1 MFMISDPWRT
11 AFSLEEEHQISR
23 NTLLTTL
30 PLLAKEWRGSFDFKA
45 NNFKG
50 LAQVLHLTA
59 GGKGSG
65 SGSKY
70 GDRTPAIWTHS
81 SRGFLVSSAVGGK
94 YSYAKYFK
102 ALPSLGE
109 WTSIKV
115 AQELVGSRT
124 VYSIT
129 IGGKKVFAV
138 TNSKP
143 AHFENVRVYAS
154 SDWYSPVN
162 GSIRNLL
169 IQNKNYGELVLSL
182 PNVTCVV
189 FQTLMSMLNR
199 ILMIRSVSVAPIWS
213 EWGACRKTRTRPQL
227 SSTKDRCCPPPE
239 VEEEKCQAGV
249 SQGTCVMFRVI

>member
-11 AFSLEEEHQISR
+11 AFSLQEEHQISR

-30 PLLAKEWRGSFDFKA
+30 PLLAKEWRVSFDFKA
-45 NNFKG
+45 NNFNG

-59 GGKGSG
+59 GGKGVGRG
-65 SGSKY
+65 SRY

-154 SDWYSPVN
+154 SDWYSPAN

-189 FQTLMSMLNR
+189 FQTLMRMLNR
-199 ILMIRSVSVAPIWS
+199 ILMIRSVSVEPIWS

-227 SSTKDRCCPPPE
+227 CSTKDRCCPPPE
-239 VEEEKCQAGV
+239 VEEEQCQAGV
-249 SQGTCVMFRVI
+249 SQGAMFRVI

>member
-1 MFMISDPWRT
+1 MNEDT
-11 AFSLEEEHQISR
+11 L
-23 NTLLTTL
+23 LLTTYV
-30 PLLAKEWRGSFDFKA
+30 
-45 NNFKG
+45 NN
-50 LAQVLHLTA
+50 LT
-59 GGKGSG
+59 
-65 SGSKY
+65 
-70 GDRTPAIWTHS
+70 I
-81 SRGFLVSSAVGGK
+81 
-94 YSYAKYFK
+94 
-102 ALPSLGE
+102 E
-109 WTSIKV
+109 WTTINV

-182 PNVTCVV
+182 PNVTCVL
-189 FQTLMSMLNR
+189 FQTLMRMLNR

-213 EWGACRKTRTRPQL
+213 EWGACRKTRARPQL
-227 SSTKDRCCPPPE
+227 CSTTDNCCPPPE